1 MMAPVFQPAPAARR
15 VHPAVQLLT
24 RVEGMWQDNPKIAG
38 DRACLIV
45 QRLIEAGFLVGTMR
59 GGLPLAPDEQP
70 THPQG
75 LGPQPPA

>member
-1 MMAPVFQPAPAARR
+1 MAPVSRPASEATR

-24 RVEGMWQDNPKIAG
+24 RVEGMWQDNPTIAG

-59 GGLPLAPDEQP
+59 GALPLAPDEQP
-70 THPQG
+70 THPHG